1 MLKKWIKRIGY
12 TLIVLFV
19 LLNIITA
26 FHAYKFT
33 HFYESGSINK
43 PEQMSGAEKS
53 SAMLFGVN
61 YPKSKVVDSLAI
73 THTTINLTTKDGFT
87 LQAWHAL
94 QADTSSINS
103 KTTVILFHGHG
114 GSKSGIIKE
123 ASAFYNMGYNVLLTD
138 FRAHGNSTGNVC
150 TIGAKE
156 VEDVMAAYNFVGQK
170 KQKIILWGI
179 SMGAATIL
187 KTINDYNISPQKV
200 ILEMPFGTLQHAVKG
215 RLKTM
220 HLPAEPFA
228 TLLTFWGGTQQGFWA
243 FSFSPQE
250 YAKKLNCPVLLQWG
264 KIDPRVSEEEINTIY
279 TNLAGKQKQI
289 IVYQNSGHQSLCK
302 NENEKW
308 LKSVGDFLKE

>member
-1 MLKKWIKRIGY
+1 MLKKWLKRIGY

-19 LLNIITA
+19 LLNIISA

-33 HFYESGSINK
+33 HFYENVSIKK
-43 PEQMSGAEKS
+43 PEQMSGADKL
-53 SAMLFGVN
+53 SAILFGVN
-61 YPKSKVVDSLAI
+61 YPKSKVIDSFEI
-73 THTTINLTTKDGFT
+73 SHTTINVTTTDGFN
-87 LQAWHAL
+87 LQAWYAL
-94 QADTSSINS
+94 QADTSTTNS

-138 FRAHGNSTGNVC
+138 FRAHGNSSGSVC

-156 VEDVMAAYNFVGQK
+156 VEDVMTFYRFIQQK

-179 SMGAATIL
+179 SMGAATVL
-187 KTINDYNISPQKV
+187 KTVNDFNINPEKI

-215 RLKTM
+215 RLRVM
-220 HLPAEPFA
+220 HLPAQPFA

-243 FSFSPQE
+243 YSFSPQE

-264 KIDPRVSEEEINTIY
+264 KNDPRVSEEETNAIY
-279 TNLAGKQKQI
+279 TNLASKQKQLV
-289 IVYQNSGHQSLCK
+289 VYQNSGHQSLCK
-302 NENEKW
+302 SENEKW
-308 LKSVGDFLKE
+308 MKSVSGFLKE